1 MLHEQHC
8 IRYLTFFRYTILTT
22 CVYREGLCLYV
33 CIHENTYTYIC
44 FRFIQGASIHLFM
57 CMCVLLYVFGN
68 FKDKQFLVVFPSP
81 ALSLLLY
88 FSRIANWLFLVH
100 ACDFASFCFC
110 LYRKNKSMYT
120 LPARQLMSIQ
130 CSHSPPLA
138 LSLNSSQ
145 PSRHRQTI
153 LLVCMYLCMCVH
165 IYVRVSHFSALRS
178 PPSPSPPL
186 CARYTQNKKLIASF
200 DNQLHLA
207 HGCFAYESF
216 RLLLQ
221 SAQ

>member
-1 MLHEQHC
+1 MSTE
-8 IRYLTFFRYTILTT
+8 RG
-22 CVYREGLCLYV
+22 VCLFV

-44 FRFIQGASIHLFM
+44 FRFIQGASIHMFM

-130 CSHSPPLA
+130 CSHSPLSFSPSTAANPLGTGKQFCLCVCIYVCVYIFMYACHTSARCA
-138 LSLNSSQ
+138 LLLPLLHLFALVTHDRKSLSQALIISCISHTDALHTRAFAYYCSPHNRRKLANESSQ
-145 PSRHRQTI
+145 RAP
-153 LLVCMYLCMCVH
+153 
-165 IYVRVSHFSALRS
+165 A
-178 PPSPSPPL
+178 
-186 CARYTQNKKLIASF
+186 
-200 DNQLHLA
+200 
-207 HGCFAYESF
+207 
-216 RLLLQ
+216 
-221 SAQ
+221 